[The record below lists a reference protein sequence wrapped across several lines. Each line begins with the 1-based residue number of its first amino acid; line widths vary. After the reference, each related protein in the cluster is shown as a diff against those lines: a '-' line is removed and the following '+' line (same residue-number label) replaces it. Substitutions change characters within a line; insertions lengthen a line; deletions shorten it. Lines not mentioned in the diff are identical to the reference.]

1 MKTNTT
7 FQTLALALGLALA
20 GAAQAST
27 APLPKDLPAYG
38 PDKPLPNPQIVQ
50 RTLPNG
56 LKVWVVSRN
65 GLPKINVALAVLG
78 GTAADDAA
86 TPALSQLMAGLL
98 NEGTASRN
106 SRSIAEALQAIGG
119 DYSAAADDDA
129 VNIRASALSS
139 HASQLLELVADTA
152 LHPRFP
158 ANEVTLAKANALQN
172 LKVQEADPDWQAQRA
187 FGHAAFGDHPYAR
200 DSLDEASV
208 AAASPD
214 TLKALHDA
222 RFQPDRSLLVIVGR
236 IGADEAFKLA
246 EQQFGDWKAGGKA
259 PADTASAPRTAAPQ
273 RLLVPRDG
281 AVQSNIR
288 YGRPA
293 VPASDPDYIPLTV
306 ANTILGGGFTSR
318 ITQDI
323 REDKGYSYSPWSR
336 FSANRA
342 GGSTLASVDVRNE
355 VTGATLGEL
364 TKLYGSMASQPAS
377 DEELIGAKRLV
388 GGIYLLRNQIQ
399 GALTATLANYW
410 VDGLPPSFLGSYVA
424 EANKVTTQ
432 QVQAMGQK
440 YFAAK
445 DQSIVIVGDP
455 KAIDAQLKLYG
466 AFTTFKP

>member
-7 FQTLALALGLALA
+7 FKTLALALGLALA

-38 PDKPLPNPQIVQ
+38 PDKPLPTPQIAQ

-56 LKVWVVSRN
+56 LTVWVVPRD
-65 GLPKINVALAVLG
+65 GLPKVNVALSVLG

-86 TPALSQLMAGLL
+86 TPALSEMMARLL
-98 NEGTASRN
+98 DEGTADRSSRD
-106 SRSIAEALQAIGG
+106 IAEALQAIGG
-119 DYSAAADDDA
+119 DYGAGASDDA
-129 VNIRASALSS
+129 VVIRASALAS
-139 HASQLLELVADTA
+139 HASQLLALVADTA
-152 LHPRFP
+152 LHPSFP
-158 ANEVTLAKANALQN
+158 ANEVTLAKANALQS
-172 LKVQEADPDWQAQRA
+172 LKVQEADPDWQAGRA
-187 FGHAAFGDHPYAR
+187 FNHAVYGEHPYAR
-200 DSLDEASV
+200 DSLVEATVQATSTD
-208 AAASPD
+208 S
-214 TLKALHDA
+214 LRALHDA
-222 RFQPDRSLLVIVGR
+222 RFRPDRALLVIVGR
-236 IGADEAFKLA
+236 IDAGAAFKLA
-246 EQQFGDWKAGGKA
+246 EQQFGSWKAAGKA
-259 PADTASAPRTAAPQ
+259 QPDTAPAPREAAPQ
-273 RLLVPRDG
+273 RLLVSRDG

-293 VPASDPDYIPLTV
+293 VPANDPDYIPLTV

-336 FSANRA
+336 FSANRV
-342 GGSTLASVDVRNE
+342 GGSTVATVDVRNE
-355 VTGATLGEL
+355 VTGTTLAEL
-364 TKLYGSMASQPAS
+364 GKLFDSMASQPAS
-377 DEELIGAKRLV
+377 AEELNGAKRLV

-424 EANKVTTQ
+424 EANKVTAA
-432 QVQAMGQK
+432 QVQAMGRK

-455 KAIDAQLKLYG
+455 KAIDAQLKPYG
-466 AFTTFKP
+466 NFTAFKP

>member
-7 FQTLALALGLALA
+7 FKTLALAVSLALC
-20 GAAQAST
+20 GMAQAAT
-27 APLPKDLPAYG
+27 PLPKDLPSYG
-38 PDKPLPNPQIVQ
+38 PDKPLPTPQIAQ

-56 LKVWVVSRN
+56 LTVWVVPRD

-78 GTAADDAA
+78 GTASDTAT
-86 TPALSQLMAGLL
+86 TPALSRMMARLL
-98 NEGTASRN
+98 NEGTTTRSSRD
-106 SRSIAEALQAIGG
+106 IAEALQGIGG
-119 DYSAAADDDA
+119 DYAASANADSI
-129 VNIRASALSS
+129 NIGASALAS
-139 HASQLLELVADTA
+139 HAPQLMELVADTA
-152 LHPRFP
+152 LRPSFP
-158 ANEVTLAKANALQN
+158 ATEVTLAKANAMQE
-172 LKVQEADPDWQAQRA
+172 LKVQEADPEWQAQRA
-187 FGHAAFGDHPYAR
+187 FSHAVYGEHPYAR

-208 AAASPD
+208 QATSSD
-214 TLKALHDA
+214 SLRALHDA
-222 RFQPDRSLLVIVGR
+222 RFRPDRALLVIVGR
-236 IGADEAFKLA
+236 IDTNEAFHLA
-246 EQQFGDWKAGGKA
+246 EQQFGNWKAEGKA
-259 PADTASAPRTAAPQ
+259 MADVAPAPREATAQ
-273 RLLVPRDG
+273 RLIVPRDG

-336 FSANRA
+336 FSANRV
-342 GGSTLASVDVRNE
+342 GGSAVATVDVRNE

-364 TKLYGSMASQPAS
+364 AKLFDGMASQPAS
-377 DEELIGAKRLV
+377 AEELNGAKRLV

-399 GALTATLANYW
+399 GSLTGTLANYW

-424 EANKVTTQ
+424 EANKVTAA
-432 QVQAMGQK
+432 QVQAMGRK

-455 KAIDAQLKLYG
+455 KAIDAQLKPYG
-466 AFTTFKP
+466 TFVAFKP

>member
-1 MKTNTT
+1 MKTKTT
-7 FQTLALALGLALA
+7 FKTLAIALGLALA
-20 GAAQAST
+20 GMAQAST
-27 APLPKDLPAYG
+27 TALPKDLPAYG
-38 PDKPLPNPQIVQ
+38 PEKPLPTPQIAQ
-50 RTLPNG
+50 RTLSNG
-56 LKVWVVSRN
+56 LTVWVVPRD
-65 GLPKINVALAVLG
+65 GLPKIDVALAVLG
-78 GTAADDAA
+78 GTAADDAT
-86 TPALSQLMAGLL
+86 TPALSQLMADLL

-119 DYSAAADDDA
+119 DYRASADDDA

-152 LHPRFP
+152 LHPSFP
-158 ANEVTLAKANALQN
+158 ANEVTLAKANALQS

-187 FGHAAFGDHPYAR
+187 FGHAAYGEHPYAR
-200 DSLDEASV
+200 DSLNEASV
-208 AAASPD
+208 AAASPER
-214 TLKALHDA
+214 LKALHDT
-222 RFQPDRSLLVIVGR
+222 RFRPDRALLVIVGR

-246 EQQFGDWKAGGKA
+246 EQQFGGWKASGEA
-259 PADTASAPRTAAPQ
+259 LADTAPAPRTAAPQ
-273 RLLVPRDG
+273 RLIVPREG

-342 GGSTLASVDVRNE
+342 GGSTVATVDVRNE
-355 VTGATLGEL
+355 VTGATLAEL
-364 TKLYGSMASQPAS
+364 AKLYGSMSSQPAS
-377 DEELIGAKRLV
+377 AEELTGAKRLV

-399 GALTATLANYW
+399 GSLTATLANYW
-410 VDGLPPSFLGSYVA
+410 VDGLPPTFLGSYVA
-424 EANKVTTQ
+424 EANKVTAQ
-432 QVQAMGQK
+432 QVQAMGRK

-455 KAIDAQLKLYG
+455 KAIDAQLKPYG
-466 AFTTFKP
+466 TFNVFKP

>member
-7 FQTLALALGLALA
+7 FKTLALALGLALA

-38 PDKPLPNPQIVQ
+38 PDKPLPTPQIAQ

-56 LKVWVVSRN
+56 LTVWVVPRD
-65 GLPKINVALAVLG
+65 GLPKVNVALSVLG

-86 TPALSQLMAGLL
+86 TPALSEMMARLL
-98 NEGTASRN
+98 DEGTADRSSRD
-106 SRSIAEALQAIGG
+106 IAEALQAIGG
-119 DYSAAADDDA
+119 DYGAGASDDA
-129 VNIRASALSS
+129 VVIRASALAS
-139 HASQLLELVADTA
+139 HASQLLALVADTA
-152 LHPRFP
+152 LHPSFP
-158 ANEVTLAKANALQN
+158 ANEVTLAKANALQS
-172 LKVQEADPDWQAQRA
+172 LKVQEADPDWQAGRA
-187 FGHAAFGDHPYAR
+187 FNHAVYGEHPYAR
-200 DSLDEASV
+200 DSLVEATVQATSTG
-208 AAASPD
+208 S
-214 TLKALHDA
+214 LRALHDA
-222 RFQPDRSLLVIVGR
+222 RFRPDRALLVIVGR
-236 IGADEAFKLA
+236 IDAGAAFKLA
-246 EQQFGDWKAGGKA
+246 EQQFGSWKAAGKA
-259 PADTASAPRTAAPQ
+259 QPDTAPAPREAAPQ
-273 RLLVPRDG
+273 RLLVSRAG

-293 VPASDPDYIPLTV
+293 VPANDPDYIPLTV

-336 FSANRA
+336 FSANRV
-342 GGSTLASVDVRNE
+342 GGSTVATVDVRNE
-355 VTGATLGEL
+355 VTGATLAEL
-364 TKLYGSMASQPAS
+364 GKLFDSMASQPAS
-377 DEELIGAKRLV
+377 AEELNGAKRLV

-424 EANKVTTQ
+424 EANKVTAA
-432 QVQAMGQK
+432 QVQAMGRK

-455 KAIDAQLKLYG
+455 KAIDAQLKPYG
-466 AFTTFKP
+466 NFTAFKP

>member
-1 MKTNTT
+1 MNTPIA
-7 FQTLALALGLALA
+7 FKTLAVALGLALA
-20 GAAQAST
+20 GVAQAST

-38 PDKPLPNPQIVQ
+38 AAKPLPTPQIAQ

-56 LKVWVVSRN
+56 LAVWVVPRD
-65 GLPKINVALAVLG
+65 GLPKVNVSLAVLG

-119 DYSAAADDDA
+119 DYSAGADNDA

-152 LHPRFP
+152 LHPSFP
-158 ANEVTLAKANALQN
+158 ANEVTLAKANALQS
-172 LKVQEADPDWQAQRA
+172 LKVREADPDWQAQRA
-187 FGHAAFGDHPYAR
+187 FGHAAYGDHPYSR
-200 DSLDEASV
+200 DSLDEASI
-208 AAASPD
+208 AAASPER
-214 TLKALHDA
+214 LKALHDA
-222 RFQPDRSLLVIVGR
+222 RFRPDRALLVIVGR
-236 IGADEAFKLA
+236 ISADEAFKLA
-246 EQQFGDWKAGGKA
+246 EQQFGGWKASGQA
-259 PADTASAPRTAAPQ
+259 LADTAPAPRTAIPQ
-273 RLLVPRDG
+273 RLIVPRYG

-336 FSANRA
+336 FSANRV

-355 VTGATLGEL
+355 VTGATLDEL

-377 DEELIGAKRLV
+377 DEELTGAKRLV

-399 GALTATLANYW
+399 GSLTTTLSNYW

-424 EANKVTTQ
+424 EANKVTAQ

-455 KAIDAQLKLYG
+455 KAIDAQLKPYG
-466 AFTTFKP
+466 TFTVFKP